1 MIADIQTVLWK
12 EFKEIMMMRGS
23 RRGGLLSM
31 LILVAL
37 IGVWM
42 PLQTGVEWLTNPVM
56 LISWS
61 WMPLF
66 LVMGIISDSIAGERE
81 RHTLETLLASRLPD
95 TAILLGK
102 ILAAVLYA
110 WLTLVAALL
119 AGALAINIAY
129 PQAPV
134 HFYSMGMFFGVLGLV
149 FLGALLMTAIGVL
162 ASLRAESVRQA
173 YQRMSIGF
181 LILWFVPII
190 GMQVMPAD
198 WKAALSLRL
207 MGVNW
212 QTVVIGVLLGLL
224 VADIV
229 LLAVAFQRFKRNRLI
244 LD

>member
-1 MIADIQTVLWK
+1 MITDIQTVLWK

-31 LILVAL
+31 LILIAL
-37 IGVWM
+37 IGIWM
-42 PLQTGVEWLTNPVM
+42 PLQSGVDWLTNPVM
-56 LISWS
+56 LIAWS

-95 TAILLGK
+95 KAILLGK

-110 WLTLVAALL
+110 WLTLLASLL
-119 AGALAINIAY
+119 MGALMINIAY
-129 PQAPV
+129 PAAPV
-134 HFYSMGMFFGVLGLV
+134 HFYDLRVFFGALVLV
-149 FLGALLMTAIGVL
+149 FLGALLMTSIGVL

-190 GMQVMPAD
+190 GFQVMPAE
-198 WKAALSLRL
+198 WKTSVDTTLTGMNIQA
-207 MGVNW
+207 
-212 QTVVIGVLLGLL
+212 VVISLLVGLVVLDVVLLT
-224 VADIV
+224 
-229 LLAVAFQRFKRNRLI
+229 VAFKRFQRNRLI